1 MGTQRWIANVD
12 NINYTIEYS
21 KNFLRKSLLVNNIPV
36 KLQSSKTFGV
46 TRETTFKL
54 GSKTAILVSIDNNCD
69 IAINGTYLDSGEK
82 YVQVKYMPGWNF
94 IFLGLI
100 LLIFIL
106 SYDSLCSA
114 LFTLAGFYF
123 IIRVSIEPSLNTR
136 QRLLICSFITF
147 SMHLFFWGVL
157 FVLISIL

>member
-21 KNFLRKSLLVNNIPV
+21 KNFLRKTLLVNNIPV

-54 GSKTAILVSIDNNCD
+54 GNKTAILVSIDNNCD

-106 SYDSLCSA
+106 SYNSICSA

-123 IIRVSIEPSLNTR
+123 LIRVSIEPSLNTR

>member
-1 MGTQRWIANVD
+1 MRTQRWIANVD
-12 NINYTIEYS
+12 NINYNIEYS
-21 KNFLRKSLLVNNIPV
+21 KSFLRKKLLVNKIPI
-36 KLQSSKTFGV
+36 KLQSSKTFGI

-54 GSKTAILVSIDNNCD
+54 GNKTAILVSIDNNCD
-69 IAINGTYLDSGEK
+69 IAINGIYLDSGEK
-82 YVQVKYMPGWNF
+82 YVQVKYMPSWNF

-114 LFTLAGFYF
+114 LFALAGFYF
-123 IIRVSIEPSLNTR
+123 LIRVSIEPSLNTK
-136 QRLLICSFITF
+136 QRLLICSFITL

-157 FVLISIL
+157 FILISIL